1 MSYVKWTSSVE
12 IHPTVENMGQ
22 TAFPGV
28 ISVAQLFQSG
38 AEELRVKKEKARRKT
53 RKVYF

>member
-1 MSYVKWTSSVE
+1 MSYVKWTSSVG
-12 IHPTVENMGQ
+12 IHPAVENMGQ